1 MKLKPSLFPAIL
13 LLAVLATQLLPGC
26 APSPERSRLEQIE
39 AIIDEHPDSAMTLLD
54 SVDTAALR
62 SDRDRA
68 LYGMLLTEALDKNHQ
83 NPANDSLITS
93 AINYFADKGDSRREM
108 IATYYGARV
117 QYLNN
122 DFSHA
127 IVRFFRAKEIAEE
140 LGEHFWHGMAARGIS
155 DIFSDSYNHGDAL
168 KYAEEEYCF
177 FKKSGRQPY
186 LNYALFDLAVSH
198 YNYGN
203 HDTALRLANEL
214 LDSAQTSKSIYLEKH
229 ANCIVGLTKIAS
241 GKFDTAVDIF
251 SKICQYEI
259 AEPIDSTYLCS
270 ALAGN
275 REFDKALTILEQIS
289 LKDEIIESSVKFDA
303 MKANGN
309 YQEAAALM
317 EKLYHINAKEYK
329 EKIRTNF
336 SNNAI
341 DYFKQEK
348 EISDQLLSKSK
359 TIYILTISLIIIIL
373 FIIGFSTIWIIQRK
387 KNLINEKVIFAEQ
400 LKESLALSHQQIEK
414 FNKELVLTNN
424 KLAHQIETKFKLIY
438 DSVKIST
445 VNNSDSDKNKVAKD
459 ITTLIKELTS
469 DGSDFLYLEN
479 HIDSSHGFIIK
490 NFRDE
495 FPNQKEDDYR
505 LFLFSII
512 GFSNPL
518 IALLLGYSKV
528 NTVYDRRRHLKDKI
542 KMSNSIKKELYLGY
556 L

>member
-1 MKLKPSLFPAIL
+1 
-13 LLAVLATQLLPGC
+13 
-26 APSPERSRLEQIE
+26 
-39 AIIDEHPDSAMTLLD
+39 
-54 SVDTAALR
+54 
-62 SDRDRA
+62 
-68 LYGMLLTEALDKNHQ
+68 
-83 NPANDSLITS
+83 
-93 AINYFADKGDSRREM
+93 
-108 IATYYGARV
+108 
-117 QYLNN
+117 
-122 DFSHA
+122 
-127 IVRFFRAKEIAEE
+127 
-140 LGEHFWHGMAARGIS
+140 
-155 DIFSDSYNHGDAL
+155 
-168 KYAEEEYCF
+168 
-177 FKKSGRQPY
+177 
-186 LNYALFDLAVSH
+186 
-198 YNYGN
+198 
-203 HDTALRLANEL
+203 
-214 LDSAQTSKSIYLEKH
+214 
-229 ANCIVGLTKIAS
+229 
-241 GKFDTAVDIF
+241 
-251 SKICQYEI
+251 
-259 AEPIDSTYLCS
+259 
-270 ALAGN
+270 
-275 REFDKALTILEQIS
+275 
-289 LKDEIIESSVKFDA
+289 